1 MIHIA
6 TLNDFTALTLKET
19 EEPWMKRDSMWGTR
33 GPTPLSN
40 AQYPRKHTKWKQG
53 QREQPIAYHAVAMQ
67 ASKGKHS
74 TIMHFD
80 TNAGN
85 IGLDNRASACI
96 SHESTDFVGELRESN
111 RVIKS
116 FSGGRTKSPM
126 VGTLKWRWLDDDGK
140 EHTSIIPL
148 SLIHI

>member
-1 MIHIA
+1 MKSIVLVIHVA
-6 TLNDFTALTLKET
+6 TSNEFTALTLKKT
-19 EEPWMKRDSMWGTR
+19 EETWTTIDGIWGTR
-33 GPTPLSN
+33 TPIPLGN
-40 AQYPRKHTKWKQG
+40 TKHTEWK
-53 QREQPIAYHAVAMQ
+53 RKKYEQSMAYHAVAMQ

-80 TNAGN
+80 TDAGN

-116 FSGGRTKSPM
+116 FGGGRTKSPM
-126 VGTLKWRWLDDDGK
+126 VGTPVSYTHLTLP
-140 EHTSIIPL
+140 TIA
-148 SLIHI
+148 